1 MLAKIELLKLLLKM
15 VLRFLNVSIDRNN
28 SVEKWI

>member
-15 VLRFLNVSIDRNN
+15 VLRFFNVSIDRNN